1 MSGGAVSQ
9 ACQKLLP
16 QILKIGA
23 HLLQVDTSA
32 VSIQNGSV
40 HGSGKSVS
48 LAEIAN
54 AWYLSPQLLPKD
66 VDPVGLEATVGYK
79 PRVDTG
85 AFSYATHVALVAVD
99 PQMGGIEILDYVV
112 VEDCGVLVNPMVV
125 EGQTIGGVAQG
136 IGTALYEEM
145 RYDDLAQP
153 LASTLADYVMPGA
166 TEVPNIRMDHFE
178 TPSPHTEFGA
188 KGMGEGG
195 AIAPPAAIFGA
206 VNDALR
212 RVGATELART
222 PLTPRRVLEALAQT
236 KVQPS

>member
-1 MSGGAVSQ
+1 
-9 ACQKLLP
+9 
-16 QILKIGA
+16 
-23 HLLQVDTSA
+23 
-32 VSIQNGSV
+32 
-40 HGSGKSVS
+40 
-48 LAEIAN
+48 
-54 AWYLSPQLLPKD
+54 
-66 VDPVGLEATVGYK
+66 
-79 PRVDTG
+79 
-85 AFSYATHVALVAVD
+85 VALVAVD
-99 PQMGGIEILDYVV
+99 PQMGGVEILDYVV

-145 RYDDLAQP
+145 RYDELAQP

-212 RVGATELART
+212 RVGAAELTRT
-222 PLTPRRVLEALAQT
+222 PLTPRRVLQALEQQADI
-236 KVQPS
+236 VR